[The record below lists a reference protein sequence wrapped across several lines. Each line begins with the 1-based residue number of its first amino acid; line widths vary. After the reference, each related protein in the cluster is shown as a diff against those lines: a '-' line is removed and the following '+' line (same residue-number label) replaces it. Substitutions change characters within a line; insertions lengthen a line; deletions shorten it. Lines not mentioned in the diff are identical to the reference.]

1 MAMRATAVSL
11 IALVLA
17 LLAPAANAQIRT
29 EVITAKPPGGISA
42 LMLIGARAT
51 LKNNHRQYFT
61 VTIEAGAAEFDEIDA
76 PPAQPRRTNML
87 PDGAVSVGTKNI
99 RAAWLTDPT
108 RRYRH
113 GVIGDAIEAGG
124 LAAET
129 RRGAIQTFKLA
140 KNAVFEDR
148 LARLID
154 MDDDGRDETLVIK
167 STLDRGT
174 AIALFKST
182 NDGLAR
188 IAQSVPIG
196 RANRWLN
203 IVGAADFDGDGKKEI
218 AAVITPH
225 IVGRLTL
232 FEVKGDR
239 LAKDGDAFGFSNHA
253 IGSRQLGWS
262 AILDVN
268 GDGVPDMVLPNAN
281 RRSLRAVSFAGG
293 FKELATAPVGGN
305 LATAIIAADLDGD
318 GRAEILYGLESG
330 RLKIMRFVR

>member
-1 MAMRATAVSL
+1 MRGLAASL
-11 IALVLA
+11 IALL
-17 LLAPAANAQIRT
+17 LLAPEANAQIRT
-29 EVITAKPPGGISA
+29 DVISAKPPGGITQ
-42 LMLIGARAT
+42 LLLIAGRAT

-61 VTIEAGAAEFDEIDA
+61 ITMDAGTAEFTETDA
-76 PPAQPRRTNML
+76 PPAEPRRPDML
-87 PDGAVSVGTKNI
+87 PDGAVSIGAKNI
-99 RAAWLTDPT
+99 RAVWLTDPT

-129 RRGAIQTFKLA
+129 AGGAIQTFTLA

-148 LARLID
+148 LARLVD
-154 MDDDGRDETLVIK
+154 MDGDGSDEILVIK
-167 STLDRGT
+167 SYLDRGGS
-174 AIALFKST
+174 IALFKSSH
-182 NDGLAR
+182 DSLAR
-188 IAQSVPIG
+188 IAQSAPIG

-225 IVGRLTL
+225 IGGTLTL
-232 FEVKGDR
+232 YEIKDGR
-239 LAKDGDAFGFSNHA
+239 LAKDGDAFGFSNHT

-262 AILDVN
+262 AILDAN

-281 RRSLRAVSFAGG
+281 LHSLRAVSFAGG
-293 FKELATAPVGGN
+293 FMELARVPVGGN

-318 GRAEILYGLESG
+318 GKKEILYGLEKG

>member
-1 MAMRATAVSL
+1 MRGMAVSIL
-11 IALVLA
+11 ALS
-17 LLAPAANAQIRT
+17 LLAPAAAAAQIRT
-29 EVITAKPPGGISA
+29 EVIAAKPPGGITA
-42 LMLIGARAT
+42 LMLIAGRAT
-51 LKNNHRQYFT
+51 LKNNYRQYFT
-61 VTIEAGAAEFDEIDA
+61 ITLEAGGAEFDETDA
-76 PPAQPRRTNML
+76 PPAQPRRPDML
-87 PDGAVSVGTKNI
+87 PDGAVSVGAKNI
-99 RAAWLTDPT
+99 RAAWLTGPT

-129 RRGAIQTFKLA
+129 AGGAVQTFTLA

-154 MDDDGRDETLVIK
+154 MDGDGSDEILVIQ
-167 STLDRGT
+167 SYLDRG
-174 AIALFKST
+174 ASIAVFKSSR
-182 NDGLAR
+182 DGLAR
-188 IAQSVPIG
+188 ISQSAPIG

-203 IVGAADFDGDGKKEI
+203 IVGAADFDGDGKMEI

-225 IVGRLTL
+225 IGGTL
-232 FEVKGDR
+232 HLYEIRNDR

-281 RRSLRAVSFAGG
+281 RRSLRAVSFNRG
-293 FKELATAPVGGN
+293 FKELARAPVGGN

-318 GRAEILYGLESG
+318 GQAEILYGLETG
-330 RLKIMRFVR
+330 GLKIMRYIR